1 MKKFIWPLQRLL
13 DIKKKQEDFA
23 RMELVGITEQI
34 VTIRGQIMM
43 QKTLLRRVFS
53 ELNQL
58 EPQQRMQRQRECM
71 KYAHVIDAKIN
82 TLGQTL
88 QQVEQERKK
97 KMEAVMALRKLTKS
111 LEQLRTKSLIRY
123 HKELNQAEQKQLDEY
138 IMTACARKCLIQA

>member
-34 VTIRGQIMM
+34 VMIRGQIMM
-43 QKTLLRRVFS
+43 QKTLLRGVFS
-53 ELNQL
+53 ELKRL
-58 EPQQRMQRQRECM
+58 EPQQRTQGQQECM
-71 KYAHVIDAKIN
+71 KYAHVTDAKIK

-88 QQVEQERKK
+88 QQVEQKRKK
-97 KMEAVMALRKLTKS
+97 KMEAIMTLRKLTKS
-111 LEQLRTKSLIRY
+111 LEQLRIKSLIRY

-138 IMTACARKCLIQA
+138 ITTACARKCLIQA

>member
-1 MKKFIWPLQRLL
+1 VKKFIWPLQRLL

-43 QKTLLRRVFS
+43 QKTLLRGVFS

-111 LEQLRTKSLIRY
+111 LEQLRIKSLIRY

-138 IMTACARKCLIQA
+138 ITTASARKCLIQA